1 MSRFVRPRVA
11 ASLVLAALVLP
22 LRAGLAA
29 GPPDPSIVG
38 GTAARPGDY
47 PFVVSL
53 QRAAASG
60 VRAHFCGGSLIER
73 QWVLTAAHCMEGQ
86 TPAAGSLEQR
96 VFGSFW
102 SGYHAPRHTVVFSAS
117 GLDQFLHG
125 RAPSKSQAH
134 GVSLRRCI
142 GMPGER
148 GA

>member
-1 MSRFVRPRVA
+1 MFRFVRPRVA

-60 VRAHFCGGSLIER
+60 VRAHS
-73 QWVLTAAHCMEGQ
+73 AA
-86 TPAAGSLEQR
+86 
-96 VFGSFW
+96 
-102 SGYHAPRHTVVFSAS
+102 AP
-117 GLDQFLHG
+117 
-125 RAPSKSQAH
+125 
-134 GVSLRRCI
+134 
-142 GMPGER
+142 
-148 GA
+148 